1 MGRKDHSSR
10 RLPRLY
16 LRFRSRKTMIFPEP
30 SPSEAIVMDL
40 VHDLRQPLGNIE
52 TSAYCLN
59 LLTDPAQIRAHEHLR
74 AIEQQVAHAAAL
86 LTEAAAEL
94 RRLRS

>member
-1 MGRKDHSSR
+1 MTLSES
-10 RLPRLY
+10 
-16 LRFRSRKTMIFPEP
+16 
-30 SPSEAIVMDL
+30 SPSEAILSDL

-59 LLTDPAQIRAHEHLR
+59 LLTDPAHVRAREHLR
-74 AIEQQVAHAAAL
+74 ANEEQVARAAAML
-86 LTEAAAEL
+86 SEAAAEL

>member
-1 MGRKDHSSR
+1 MRHRGILALSLTRAMTLTETS
-10 RLPRLY
+10 
-16 LRFRSRKTMIFPEP
+16 T
-30 SPSEAIVMDL
+30 SEAILTHL

-59 LLTDPAQIRAHEHLR
+59 LITDPAHARAHEHLR

-86 LTEAAAEL
+86 LAEAVAQL
-94 RRLRS
+94 RLLRG

>member
-1 MGRKDHSSR
+1 MMLSETS
-10 RLPRLY
+10 
-16 LRFRSRKTMIFPEP
+16 T
-30 SPSEAIVMDL
+30 SEAILHDL

-59 LLTDPAQIRAHEHLR
+59 LLTDPEHVRAHEHLR
-74 AIEQQVAHAAAL
+74 AIEQQVARAAAL
-86 LTEAAAEL
+86 LTQAVAEL